1 MSALIKNAQ
10 DIKHGLDDY
19 DKRRSMQKLEL
30 NTVTLERLI
39 DDIIETCSY
48 TENDGSINERLLQS
62 LEDKA
67 EKLSDLMLQHEY
79 QEKHGHDTYIEEE
92 EGA

>member
-19 DKRRSMQKLEL
+19 DKRRTMQKLEL
-30 NTVTLERLI
+30 NTVTLEKLI
-39 DDIIETCSY
+39 DDVIEVCSY
-48 TENDGSINERLLQS
+48 AESDGSVNERLLQS

-67 EKLSDLMLQHEY
+67 ERLSDLMLQHEE
-79 QEKHGHDTYIEEE
+79 QEKYGHDAYMEEE
-92 EGA
+92 V